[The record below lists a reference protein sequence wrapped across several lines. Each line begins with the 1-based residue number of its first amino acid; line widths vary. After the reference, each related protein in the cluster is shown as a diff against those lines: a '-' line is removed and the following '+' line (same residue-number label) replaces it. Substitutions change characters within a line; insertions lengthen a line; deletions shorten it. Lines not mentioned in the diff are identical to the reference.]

1 MGLPMSLIDR
11 AKRGIPAEV
20 RRAAMRE
27 KLEPGRLRRLLLSG
41 RAVIPCNPVHHPEP
55 VAIGEGLVVKI
66 NVNIGTS
73 RDHCSLKEELV
84 KARTAISLG
93 ADAIMDLST
102 GGDTRAIR
110 KAILKAV
117 RIPLGTVPIYETALE
132 CIRAARPSAQSLREE
147 GGPAVG
153 RPRAA
158 SARPSS
164 RTNRTAARRSVQS
177 LREEAGARFSAPASS
192 RTNRIAARPSSRNNR
207 IVDMTEDAIFN
218 TIERQAKEGV
228 DFMTV
233 HCGIT
238 RESVMRLKKS
248 GRITD
253 IVSRGGAFLSAW
265 ILHNGKDNPLYT
277 NFDYLLEL
285 ARKHE
290 FTLSL
295 GDGLRPGCIADAT
308 DRPQLQELIILGE
321 LVDRARK
328 AKVQAMVEGPGHV
341 PLNQIEA
348 NIRVQKTV
356 CKGAP
361 FYVLGP
367 LVTDI
372 APGYDHITSAIGGA
386 LAGFF
391 GADFI
396 CYVTPSEHLSL
407 PTVEDVRQGTVAAK
421 IAAHAADIARG
432 IGWERDIAMARARKA
447 LDWDG
452 QFRHALDPERARS
465 IRNRHKPKK
474 SERTCTMCG
483 DLCAMAI
490 DDEFV

>member
-1 MGLPMSLIDR
+1 MGLPMTLIDDAR
-11 AKRGIPAEV
+11 KRIPVEV
-20 RRAAMRE
+20 RRAARRE
-27 KLEPGRLRRLLLSG
+27 KADPEVLRRRLLSG
-41 RAVIPCNPVHHPEP
+41 RVVIPVNPVHSPEP
-55 VAIGEGLVVKI
+55 VGIGEGLRVKI

-73 RDHCSLKEELV
+73 RDHCSLKEELL
-84 KARTAISLG
+84 KARTAIALG
-93 ADAIMDLST
+93 TDAIMDLST

-117 RIPLGTVPIYETALE
+117 KIPLGTVPIYETALE
-132 CIRAARPSAQSLREE
+132 CIR
-147 GGPAVG
+147 GGFG
-153 RPRAA
+153 QKEKRA
-158 SARPSS
+158 
-164 RTNRTAARRSVQS
+164 
-177 LREEAGARFSAPASS
+177 
-192 RTNRIAARPSSRNNR
+192 R
-207 IVDMTEDAIFN
+207 IVDMKEDAIFN

-238 RESVMRLKKS
+238 RESVGRLKRS

-265 ILHNGKDNPLYT
+265 LLHNERENPLYS
-277 NFDYLLEL
+277 NYDYLLEL
-285 ARKHE
+285 ARKYD

-308 DRPQLQELIILGE
+308 DRPQLQELITLGE
-321 LVDRARK
+321 LTDRARK

-386 LAGFF
+386 LAGYF

-432 IGWERDIAMARARKA
+432 LDWERDLAMARARKA
-447 LDWDG
+447 LDWDE

-465 IRNRHKPKK
+465 IRSRHRPKK